1 MLAKRLVQKD
11 FGTGSYPARKNRFPV
26 VKRGDEIVGK
36 ALPLSQLTSSQS
48 LSIFRR
54 RWSESMDQVSRIRG
68 RGALLGIA
76 ETSSFV
82 CSKQWSGRHFTEL
95 ETNAS
100 PAVTSA
106 RHTKMCCVHKV
117 CLSSKI

>member
-1 MLAKRLVQKD
+1 MKAKRLVQKD

-48 LSIFRR
+48 LSIFRKG
-54 RWSESMDQVSRIRG
+54 WSESVDQFGRIHE

-76 ETSSFV
+76 ETSSFI
-82 CSKQWSGRHFTEL
+82 CSKQW
-95 ETNAS
+95 
-100 PAVTSA
+100 
-106 RHTKMCCVHKV
+106 
-117 CLSSKI
+117 